1 MDTASSDSNIS
12 INGNP
17 KEDQNIKK
25 TNGEQEVKKESK
37 KKTIVV
43 ITIVIVVLLIGIG
56 VGIGVFM
63 VHNEKNANVP
73 NNGEIQETQST
84 AGTET
89 TTPNE
94 ENEEVGWGSN
104 YEVP

>member
-1 MDTASSDSNIS
+1 
-12 INGNP
+12 
-17 KEDQNIKK
+17 
-25 TNGEQEVKKESK
+25 
-37 KKTIVV
+37 
-43 ITIVIVVLLIGIG
+43 
-56 VGIGVFM
+56 M

-94 ENEEVGWGSN
+94 ENEEVDLGVIMKFPNLMQKHIS
-104 YEVP
+104 EKILP